1 MPIGARL
8 VFPSIAP
15 IGRSA
20 HDDNWGVG
28 YGRLSPARLY
38 KGIPV
43 VPGTESTQGEVVG
56 SEVINPRLQFRQI
69 ATDKV
74 QIDMIERTGAGRGA
88 KEDLASRI
96 ASTFGDAGG

>member
-1 MPIGARL
+1 MPVGARL

-20 HDDNWGVG
+20 HDDNRGVD
-28 YGRLSPARLY
+28 YGRLSPTRLY
-38 KGIPV
+38 KGTSV
-43 VPGTESTQGEVVG
+43 VPGTKSTQGEVVG

-69 ATDKV
+69 PTNKV
-74 QIDMIERTGAGRGA
+74 QIDMIERTGTGRGA

-96 ASTFGDAGG
+96 ASTFGDTGR

>member
-15 IGRSA
+15 IGRGA
-20 HDDNWGVG
+20 HDDNRGVD
-28 YGRLSPARLY
+28 YGTLPPARLY
-38 KGIPV
+38 KGTAV
-43 VPGTESTQGEVVG
+43 VPGTEATQSEVVG
-56 SEVINPRLQFRQI
+56 PEVIYPRLQFWQI
-69 ATDKV
+69 ATNKV